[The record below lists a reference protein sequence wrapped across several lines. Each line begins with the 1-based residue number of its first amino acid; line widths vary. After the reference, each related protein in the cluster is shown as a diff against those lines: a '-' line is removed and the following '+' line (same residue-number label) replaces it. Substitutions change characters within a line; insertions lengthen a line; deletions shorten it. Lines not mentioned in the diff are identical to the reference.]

1 MDESVHKIVNYLNEA
16 REQRIIRS
24 RKISVGIDAIED
36 KAHVCTS
43 PTSAI
48 YTQGTLGQNS

>member
-1 MDESVHKIVNYLNEA
+1 MDESVQKIVNYLNEA

-48 YTQGTLGQNS
+48 YTQGTLGQSS